1 MKKLKIFILL
11 FMLAASGAFAQK
23 QGYVIQKGDVLDV
36 VVMEHPEF
44 SLSGITVLP
53 DGFVQYPALGSIQAA
68 GISSQ
73 QLTDSL
79 RKALEQ
85 FVVNPMVTIFIRK
98 ILNQQ
103 VNIYGYVNKPGQY
116 QLFEGIDLFSA
127 IGLAG
132 GLKSFRK
139 VKTVTIIRA
148 DRKVEV
154 LDIRRYFENNLTD
167 VSIPMVYA
175 GDTVYI
181 KDPKEVNWAKLSFMV
196 TLLNTVVVLANIFTR

>member
-1 MKKLKIFILL
+1 MKKLLFLILL
-11 FMLAASGAFAQK
+11 LFTAKGIIAQNK
-23 QGYVIQKGDVLDV
+23 GYVIERGDVLDV

-53 DGFVQYPALGSIQAA
+53 DGFVQYPALGSIKAA

-73 QLTDSL
+73 QLADSL
-79 RKALEQ
+79 KRALEQ

-116 QLFEGIDLFSA
+116 QLFEGVDLFSA

-148 DRKVEV
+148 NRQVEV
-154 LDIRRYFENNLTD
+154 LDIRSFFDGNLTG
-167 VSIPMVYA
+167 VAVPMVYA
-175 GDTVYI
+175 GDTIYI
-181 KDPKEVNWAKLSFMV
+181 KDPKEINWARLTFFV
-196 TLLNTVVVLANIFTR
+196 TLLNTAVVLASIFIN